1 MLVSATM
8 VLLLDAVWTL
18 AATAAMVVVLLLLMQ
33 MLLEMVM
40 AMMKS
45 RRRGIEEEGE
55 GETFGDVGGGC
66 GSDDGLR

>member
-18 AATAAMVVVLLLLMQ
+18 AATAMVVVLLL

-45 RRRGIEEEGE
+45 RRRGIEEGE